1 MDKIEKTDL
10 LNGLNIARTYDVAS
24 PEDGVVVYSISFL
37 PTKENREKAFN
48 YVQKNPGKM
57 MIEHT
62 ECGAKLVEMGYESV
76 KTLNQED
83 IMFIWGEAS
92 RRFIASAKGDV
103 TAFVDGADKRS
114 VFRTVELPNIL
125 KNDNIKTINKIDK
138 FKFAK
143 QFEND

>member
-1 MDKIEKTDL
+1 MDKAEKTDL
-10 LNGLNIARTYDVAS
+10 LNGLNIARTYDVTS
-24 PEDGVVVYSISFL
+24 PENGVVVYSISFL
-37 PTKENREKAFN
+37 PTKENREKAFS
-48 YVQKNPGKM
+48 YVQKHPGKM

-83 IMFIWGEAS
+83 IMLIWGEAS
-92 RRFIASAKGDV
+92 RRFIAAAKGDV

-143 QFEND
+143 QFEK